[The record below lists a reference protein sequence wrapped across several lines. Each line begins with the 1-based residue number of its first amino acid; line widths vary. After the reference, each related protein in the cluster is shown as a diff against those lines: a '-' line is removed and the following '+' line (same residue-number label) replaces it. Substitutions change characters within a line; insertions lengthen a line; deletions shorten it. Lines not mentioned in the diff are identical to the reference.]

1 MLERRF
7 GRSLG
12 SLDAIFAFVAE
23 FLASQGLDRQHA
35 FEIDLIIEELFTN
48 MVKYSTD
55 GRQDVAIAL
64 ERRGHA
70 VTIVLRDFEV
80 EPFDVSRAPGADVE
94 RPIAERT
101 PGGLG
106 LHLVRQMADSIAY
119 QYRDRTSTITV
130 TRRLEP

>member
-12 SLDAIFAFVAE
+12 SLDAIFAFVAA
-23 FLASQGLDRQHA
+23 FLASDGIDRRHA

-55 GRQDVAIAL
+55 GRQEVAITL
-64 ERRGHA
+64 ERRGDT
-70 VTIVLRDFEV
+70 VTIVLRDFDV
-80 EPFDVSRAPGADVE
+80 EPFDVSRAPRADVE
-94 RPIAERT
+94 RPIAERA

-106 LHLVRQMADSIAY
+106 LHLVRQLADSIAY
-119 QYRDRTSTITV
+119 EYRDRTSTIAV